1 MAGAGEAP
9 LLYVRGLVA
18 YDGTDYH
25 GFQVQRSAPSIQ
37 GALEEAL
44 AACARP
50 QSRVVG
56 AGRTDTGVH
65 ASGQVI
71 AVRVGWGHEVEALQR
86 AWNTHLPPA
95 IGIRSL
101 EPAPEGFHPR
111 FSALSRMYRYTVCRP
126 DRNGAAQRRSPLTD
140 RYALFV
146 AQALDVQAMQA
157 AAELLVGEH
166 DFATFGR
173 SPQGESTVRRV
184 MRAEWQEVED
194 GLPPFGPFPG
204 RRLVFTI
211 EANGFLQQMVR
222 NLVGSLLEVGKG
234 HWSVSDLSEALAARR
249 RSRSAPP
256 APPQGLVLERVSYPA
271 APASERGS
279 RQA

>member
-1 MAGAGEAP
+1 MAEAGDAP
-9 LLYVRGLVA
+9 LLYVRCLVA

-25 GFQVQRSAPSIQ
+25 GFQVQRNAPSIQ

-56 AGRTDTGVH
+56 AGRTDAGVH
-65 ASGQVI
+65 ANGQVI
-71 AVRVGWGHEVEALQR
+71 AVRAAWTHEVEALQR
-86 AWNTHLPPA
+86 AWNAHLPPA
-95 IGIRSL
+95 IGIRGL
-101 EPAPEGFHPR
+101 EPAPEAFHPR
-111 FSALSRMYRYTVCRP
+111 FSALSRVYRYSVCRP
-126 DRNGAAQRRSPLTD
+126 DGDEPAPRRSPLTD

-146 AQALDVQAMQA
+146 AQALDVGAMQA
-157 AAELLVGEH
+157 AAQLLVGEH

-173 SPQGESTVRRV
+173 PPKGDSTVRRV

-204 RRLVFTI
+204 RRLIFTV

-222 NLVGSLLEVGKG
+222 NLVGSLLEVGTG
-234 HWSVSDLSEALAARR
+234 HWSVGDLSKALAARR

-256 APPQGLVLERVSYPA
+256 APPQGLVLERVTYPA
-271 APASERGS
+271 EIAPASN
-279 RQA
+279 